1 MPSLFFESLTA
12 SIETYLRCTQGLRQS
27 RVIVRFLCFP
37 AFAASPVD
45 FFCDFARRPLS
56 ALDARRRAAP
66 HHRTSLS
73 PGRNF
78 DCHVCPL
85 VLVIVVVGLSREL
98 ALPPSSA
105 RLSVSSAKARP
116 FYSLRRH
123 FEFPGVS
130 TCLKSSLEAMLYPHY
145 LPTFEEKL
153 LQTPGNFS
161 GPLSLSPLCCASSPS
176 P

>member
-12 SIETYLRCTQGLRQS
+12 SIETYLRCTQDLRQS

-37 AFAASPVD
+37 AFAASLVD
-45 FFCDFARRPLS
+45 FFATLLAARCLLLT
-56 ALDARRRAAP
+56 AATAP

-78 DCHVCPL
+78 DGHVCPL

-116 FYSLRRH
+116 FYSL
-123 FEFPGVS
+123 
-130 TCLKSSLEAMLYPHY
+130 
-145 LPTFEEKL
+145 
-153 LQTPGNFS
+153 
-161 GPLSLSPLCCASSPS
+161 
-176 P
+176 

>member
-78 DCHVCPL
+78 DGHVCLSRVCPL

-105 RLSVSSAKARP
+105 RLSVSSAKGRP
-116 FYSLRRH
+116 FYSLRRD

-130 TCLKSSLEAMLYPHY
+130 TCVKSSL
-145 LPTFEEKL
+145 
-153 LQTPGNFS
+153 
-161 GPLSLSPLCCASSPS
+161 
-176 P
+176 